1 MRSEA
6 AHEGPRQK
14 IQSMMNLI
22 TMVVAPASD
31 TEKTT
36 NSTVLRK
43 DISLC
48 SLSERQREWHERPST
63 LTQKLTIGGAA
74 SGGHHPVKGGV
85 MPVEM
90 LTYAALSERLGCSAE
105 AARALIKR
113 LRLPR
118 QRGNNGKA
126 LVAVDVTELN
136 HTPRVRT
143 GTMRDALVA
152 IQQAAAIMKALDVA
166 GYEIKRRK

>member
-1 MRSEA
+1 MR
-6 AHEGPRQK
+6 
-14 IQSMMNLI
+14 
-22 TMVVAPASD
+22 
-31 TEKTT
+31 
-36 NSTVLRK
+36 
-43 DISLC
+43 
-48 SLSERQREWHERPST
+48 
-63 LTQKLTIGGAA
+63 
-74 SGGHHPVKGGV
+74 
-85 MPVEM
+85 VEM
-90 LTYAALSERLGCSAE
+90 LTYAALSEQLGCSAE

-136 HTPRVRT
+136 HTARVRT